1 MTTTAKPRYSLRFP
15 SNNSLEWADCAFL
28 RAPAMTEAQ
37 PAAAS
42 TGSTIESVLQEQRL
56 FAPPAAL
63 SASAA
68 IPSMEAYR
76 ALAAKAEADPDRFWG
91 DLAREQLHW
100 FEPFH
105 TVLDWTNP
113 PFAKWFEGGTTNL
126 AYNCLDRHL
135 EGPRADKTA
144 LIWEGEP
151 GDQRT
156 FTYRQLHA
164 EVCKAANALKALGIG
179 KGDLVALYMPMVPEA
194 AIAMLACARIGAPHS
209 VVFGGFSAD
218 ALRDRLIDGQAKA
231 VITADGG
238 FRKDKAVALKP
249 AVDEALGAQ
258 GGAPSVEHVL
268 VVQRIA
274 SACAM
279 TTGRDHWWHELV
291 QDQAQT
297 CPAEPMAS
305 EDRLFVLYTSGSTG
319 KPKGVVHTTAGYN
332 LWAHLTFQWIF
343 DIREDDI
350 HWCTA
355 DVGWITGHSYIVYG
369 PLSNGA
375 TTVMYEGAPR
385 PSKPGAFWEVI
396 EKHKV
401 TLFYTAPTAIRA
413 FMKGGREVPEQYAM
427 DSLRILGTVGEP
439 INPEAW
445 MWYRDV
451 IGHGRCP
458 IVDTWWQ
465 TETGGVM
472 ISPLPAATPTKP
484 GSATLP
490 LPGIVADIVDHDGNS
505 QPADQGGYLAVRRP
519 WPGMMRT
526 VHGDPERFRKSYW
539 EEIRPADGSYLYF
552 AGDGARR
559 DADGYFWVMGR
570 VDDVIN
576 VSGHRLGTMEIESA
590 LVSHPAVAEA
600 AVVGRPDDLKGEGI
614 VAFVTLEAGRLGDDP
629 LIAELRSHV
638 GREIGPIARPDV
650 ITFTDALPKTRS
662 GKIMRR
668 ILRSLAAG
676 QEVSGDTSTLED
688 RSVLDALRM

>member
-1 MTTTAKPRYSLRFP
+1 MP
-15 SNNSLEWADCAFL
+15 
-28 RAPAMTEAQ
+28 EA
-37 PAAAS
+37 
-42 TGSTIESVLQEQRL
+42 TIESVLHEGRL
-56 FAPPAAL
+56 FPPPAELATG
-63 SASAA
+63 AR
-68 IPSMEAYR
+68 IGSMEAYR
-76 ALAAKAEADPDRFWG
+76 DLCQWAEADPDGFWG
-91 DLAREQLHW
+91 ELARRELHW

-105 TVLDWTNP
+105 TVLDWSNP
-113 PFAKWFEGGTTNL
+113 PFARWFEGGTTNL
-126 AYNCLDRHL
+126 SFNCLDRHL

-151 GDQRT
+151 GDTRT
-156 FTYRQLHA
+156 FSYRQLHA
-164 EVCKAANALKALGIG
+164 EVCKAANALKELGIG

-209 VVFGGFSAD
+209 VVFGGYSAD
-218 ALRDRLIDGQAKA
+218 ALRDRLIDGAAKA

-238 FRKDKAVALKP
+238 FRKDKPVPLKP
-249 AVDEALGAQ
+249 AVDEALGAK

-268 VVQRIA
+268 VVQRLA
-274 SACAM
+274 GAGGACAM
-279 TTGRDHWWHELV
+279 EQGRDHWWHELV
-291 QDQAQT
+291 EGQSAD

-343 DIREDDI
+343 DIRDDDI

-385 PSKPGAFWEVI
+385 ASNPGAFWEVVQ
-396 EKHKV
+396 KHAV
-401 TLFYTAPTAIRA
+401 TIFYTAPTAIRA
-413 FMKGGREVPEQYAM
+413 FMKSGGEVPGRYDM
-427 DSLRILGTVGEP
+427 SSLRILGSVGEP

-445 MWYRDV
+445 MWYREV
-451 IGHGRCP
+451 IGGNRCP
-458 IVDTWWQ
+458 VVDTWWQ

-472 ISPLPAATPTKP
+472 ISPLPGATPTKP
-484 GSATLP
+484 GSCTLP
-490 LPGIVADIVDHDGNS
+490 LPGIAADIVDHDGNS
-505 QPADQGGYLAVRRP
+505 QPADAGGYLAVRRP

-526 VHGDPERFRKSYW
+526 VHGDPDRFRRSYW
-539 EEIRPADGSYLYF
+539 EEVRPADGSHLYF

-559 DADGYFWVMGR
+559 DVDGYFWVMGR
-570 VDDVIN
+570 VDDVIS

-600 AVVGRPDDLKGEGI
+600 AVVGRPDAIKGEAV
-614 VAFVTLEAGRLGDDP
+614 VAFVTLEAGREGSDALV
-629 LIAELRSHV
+629 AELRSHV
-638 GREIGPIARPDV
+638 GKEIGPIAKPDA
-650 ITFTDALPKTRS
+650 ISFSDALPKTRS

-676 QEVSGDTSTLED
+676 EEVSGDTSTLED
-688 RSVLDALRM
+688 RSVLDKLRV